1 MSSLFKV
8 FLFKFSSSFQ
18 IPTKGTLNYP
28 TVLPEGQVRYPL
40 VSVKNVYIFPGIPIL
55 LQRAF
60 MRMKDDLFKSDFKSY
75 VKEVFVTET
84 EVKFADILNG
94 FVAKYSKDSVTF
106 GSYPKWTNNYYS
118 TKITVEA
125 ESEELVDQ
133 IVVEMSEKLPVLNN
147 CDQNPYD
154 DIILKIEK
162 FLQRVCMLL
171 SIFY

>member
-1 MSSLFKV
+1 M
-8 FLFKFSSSFQ
+8 
-18 IPTKGTLNYP
+18 
-28 TVLPEGQVRYPL
+28 RYPL

-60 MRMKDDLFKSDFKSY
+60 IRMKDDLFKSDFKSY

-94 FVAKYSKDSVTF
+94 FVAKYKDSATF

-118 TKITVEA
+118 TKITIEA

-133 IVVEMSEKLPVLNN
+133 IVKEMSEQLPVIN

-154 DIILKIEK
+154 DVVLKIEK
-162 FLQRVCMLL
+162 LLQRVCTCT
-171 SIFY
+171 YCT